1 MPPRSRVLVPAM
13 TFCGAAEAIV
23 HAGLRPVLVDVEPHT
38 GLASPRTVATA
49 VRTCGRPSAMVV
61 LHFAGAPAPVEELAE
76 AAGLGPGLVV
86 EDAAHAL
93 GTFVGGRPVG
103 ALSGAAC
110 FSFYATKNLPV
121 GEGGM
126 VTTDNEQ
133 TAAWIHRARLH
144 GMSADAWRRNAPGG
158 DWAYTVEEAGLKANM
173 TDVQAAIGRAQ
184 LRHLDGW
191 QRRREAVA
199 RRYEDGLRQVPGL
212 VLPAGPPAGRHAWH
226 LYVVRVLSGFGT
238 GRDELIGRLA
248 ERGIGTSVQFIPL
261 HHMPYFRRHAIIPPE
276 GLLGAESLF
285 PQLLSLPMYPALPE
299 RAVDRVCAEIARL
312 APAPRRVPAARPA
325 AARHG
330 APRSDRTG
338 GLRTL
343 VAGAGEAGRALARD
357 LRGAPGFGLLPVGF
371 VDDDPGKRGADGVPV
386 LGTLDDI
393 GRLTLAHGIE
403 VVVVAIPGLSA
414 ERFRLV
420 TTLPKRRAP
429 ASATCPPSSR
439 PCAAMWWAA
448 TCGRWTCTA

>member
-1 MPPRSRVLVPAM
+1 M

-330 APRSDRTG
+330 PRGPTAPAACALSWPVRARP
-338 GLRTL
+338 
-343 VAGAGEAGRALARD
+343 AGRW
-357 LRGAPGFGLLPVGF
+357 PGIC
-371 VDDDPGKRGADGVPV
+371 A
-386 LGTLDDI
+386 
-393 GRLTLAHGIE
+393 AHRASDCCRW
-403 VVVVAIPGLSA
+403 VSW
-414 ERFRLV
+414 
-420 TTLPKRRAP
+420 TTTP
-429 ASATCPPSSR
+429 ASAGRTGCPYWARSTTSGGSRSRTASRWSWWPS
-439 PCAAMWWAA
+439 PD
-448 TCGRWTCTA
+448 